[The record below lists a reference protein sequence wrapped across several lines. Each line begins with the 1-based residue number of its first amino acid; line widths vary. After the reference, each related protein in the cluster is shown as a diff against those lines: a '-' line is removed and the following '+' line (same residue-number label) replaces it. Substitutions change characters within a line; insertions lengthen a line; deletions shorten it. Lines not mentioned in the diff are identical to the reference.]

1 MATVFVMMIWT
12 LTSNRKELVASYDN
26 KDRVA
31 EEKFLDSNRN
41 ETKEK

>member
-12 LTSNRKELVASYDN
+12 LTSNRKELVA
-26 KDRVA
+26 